1 MTSAMNHLP
10 LTPLDH
16 LPPHNY
22 TASVFYLS
30 LQPSVSPHEAF
41 RVLQEG
47 LHKTFAQLPWLSGK
61 IWEQIAETPGWRPGQ
76 LEIRYEPVDIDGPPP
91 YQLRLNHLSTSL
103 SYDDLKEAAF
113 PTDAFEDRELIWAP
127 FMPDLSHGCE
137 VFVAQANFLPGGFIV
152 AGGLH
157 HAAGDGNASFMIFNQ
172 WADHCRAMQEHT
184 APPAAPPPD
193 CSDRNVHERI
203 WAKEGTG
210 ESAPEIDAEVW
221 QLLGLG
227 HSDADLL
234 LDPSDRKSLPVPDDH
249 KSQQDLQTA
258 GVNHRHQRS
267 LKSAIFYMSPSN
279 FTALQRECVHEL
291 GAAAQIS
298 GTHAICGLV
307 WYCLMKAQ
315 SVETAAHDGRQQ
327 LDILLDGRSGFSHS
341 LPQMY
346 LGNHTLHLQ
355 SFMDLSAIASPDT
368 SIASLAGMICKNMSR
383 VDSTKLLNMYTL
395 LREMPDYNALQRR
408 KWQPQMKSVSG
419 SKKMMITSML
429 MVPSDRVRFGER
441 VFGHQGKP
449 DGARVLMGAFNR
461 SGTRLCF
468 ILPKTP
474 NGGVEFIVNL
484 YQEEMDTLLDDEEFN
499 QYAAFLA

>member
-1 MTSAMNHLP
+1 MTSALSHLP

-30 LQPSVSPHEAF
+30 LQPDVSSNEAF
-41 RVLQEG
+41 QVLQKG

-61 IWEQIAETPGWRPGQ
+61 IWEQSAETHGWRPGQ
-76 LEIRYEPVDIDGPPP
+76 LEIRYEPVGIDGPPP

-113 PTDAFEDRELIWAP
+113 PTDAFEDSELTWAP

-152 AGGLH
+152 TGGLH
-157 HAAGDGNASFMIFNQ
+157 HVAGDGNASFMIFNQ
-172 WADHCRAMQEHT
+172 WADHCKALQNHT
-184 APPAAPPPD
+184 TPPATPPPD
-193 CSDRNVHERI
+193 SSDRNLHDWI

-221 QLLGLG
+221 RLLGLG
-227 HSDADLL
+227 PSDADLL
-234 LDPSDRKSLPVPDDH
+234 LDPSNHKSLPISDDH
-249 KSQQDLQTA
+249 KSQQDLATA
-258 GVNHRHQRS
+258 GVNHGHQRS

-279 FTALQRECVHEL
+279 FTALQTECAHEL

-315 SVETAAHDGRQQ
+315 SAEIAAHERTQEV
-327 LDILLDGRSGFSHS
+327 DILLDGRSGFSHS

-355 SFMDLSAIASPDT
+355 SFISHSANAPPDT
-368 SIASLAGMICKNMSR
+368 SIASVAGIICKNLSR

-408 KWQPQMKSVSG
+408 KWQPQMKSFS
-419 SKKMMITSML
+419 SSKMMITSML
-429 MVPSDRVRFGER
+429 MVPSDRVRFGDR
-441 VFGHQGKP
+441 VFRNEGKP

-468 ILPKTP
+468 VLPKTP
-474 NGGVEFIVNL
+474 NGGVEFIINL
-484 YQEEMDTLLDDEEFN
+484 YQEEMDALLDDEEFN
-499 QYAAFLA
+499 RYAAFLA